1 MSNVAQDISL
11 LLKVNRF
18 PCQAFPIPSV
28 GSLSYFGS
36 LDYKM
41 HRRFISKISI
51 FFPVRKRD
59 ESSYWKVG
67 SGLLQQVKQD
77 ET

>member
-28 GSLSYFGS
+28 GSLSCFGS
-36 LDYKM
+36 LDIKL
-41 HRRFISKISI
+41 HRRFIFKISFCHQDI
-51 FFPVRKRD
+51 
-59 ESSYWKVG
+59 SIALY
-67 SGLLQQVKQD
+67 LLSLIMGQEDAHHAGV
-77 ET
+77 